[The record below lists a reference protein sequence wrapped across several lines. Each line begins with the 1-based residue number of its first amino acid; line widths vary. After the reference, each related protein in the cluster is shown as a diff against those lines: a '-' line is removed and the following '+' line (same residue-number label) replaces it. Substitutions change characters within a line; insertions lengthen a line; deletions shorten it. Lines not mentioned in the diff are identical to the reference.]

1 MHANRNKGAIK
12 KVEKG
17 MMKANRIRNTFAV
30 LAVVL
35 TTFMI
40 TTVFSLGI
48 NYMQNME
55 LSGVR
60 TAGSNADVT
69 LNAPTGE
76 QEQQIR
82 ALDYVKT
89 IGTRYM
95 IGSAV
100 RTNSE
105 GRESSIAI
113 QYYDETEWEQHFKE
127 AISNINGSYPTQENE
142 IMLSEDALEQLG
154 ITKPTLQMEIPLSYY
169 DKDGE
174 QQKTFSLSG
183 WFRSYTG
190 AGMAFVS
197 ESYCAN
203 AGYTLQENGTLSLT
217 LNDMPGDFY
226 QIQKDVSLNDNQY
239 FNGSVSMSSSN
250 GSVIAMVIL
259 LVLFIVGSGYLLIYN
274 VLYISISKDTRF
286 YGLMKTI
293 GTTQAQIKTLVKKQ
307 TLKFACI
314 GIPVGIVLAAAVSI
328 GAVFFM
334 ENTSALMLF
343 VICAFGIL
351 CGLLFLLDFL
361 HNRYHD
367 DLLEQITLLIEALV
381 EQQERIVFPENE
393 DTLTA
398 RLQHQLLKLRNILT
412 AQNQMLAQEKEQI
425 KTLISDIS
433 HQIKTPVAAANTFAQ
448 LLDDKELSD
457 EERGE
462 YIATLQTSL
471 EKLTFLTNSLIK
483 MSRLESG
490 MISLKPEKNSLNDII
505 LQAVKTV
512 YAKAKE
518 KNITI
523 TFDCEQNFEAVLD
536 FNWTAE
542 AITNVL
548 DNAVKY
554 TPNGGIVG
562 LEITEY
568 PSYLR
573 LDISDNGIG
582 IPEEEQAKIF
592 GRFYRGKYSAGI
604 DGVGIGLYL
613 TRDIIQKQHGYIKVR
628 SDKNGSSFSVFVRK
642 NAAD

>member
-1 MHANRNKGAIK
+1 MHFGVYRKLILIAG
-12 KVEKG
+12 
-17 MMKANRIRNTFAV
+17 
-30 LAVVL
+30 
-35 TTFMI
+35 
-40 TTVFSLGI
+40 TVI
-48 NYMQNME
+48 
-55 LSGVR
+55 
-60 TAGSNADVT
+60 
-69 LNAPTGE
+69 
-76 QEQQIR
+76 
-82 ALDYVKT
+82 
-89 IGTRYM
+89 
-95 IGSAV
+95 
-100 RTNSE
+100 
-105 GRESSIAI
+105 
-113 QYYDETEWEQHFKE
+113 
-127 AISNINGSYPTQENE
+127 
-142 IMLSEDALEQLG
+142 
-154 ITKPTLQMEIPLSYY
+154 
-169 DKDGE
+169 
-174 QQKTFSLSG
+174 
-183 WFRSYTG
+183 
-190 AGMAFVS
+190 
-197 ESYCAN
+197 
-203 AGYTLQENGTLSLT
+203 
-217 LNDMPGDFY
+217 
-226 QIQKDVSLNDNQY
+226 
-239 FNGSVSMSSSN
+239 
-250 GSVIAMVIL
+250 
-259 LVLFIVGSGYLLIYN
+259 
-274 VLYISISKDTRF
+274 
-286 YGLMKTI
+286 
-293 GTTQAQIKTLVKKQ
+293 
-307 TLKFACI
+307 
-314 GIPVGIVLAAAVSI
+314 AAVSI

-412 AQNQMLAQEKEQI
+412 AQNEMLAQEKEQI

-523 TFDCEQNFEAVLD
+523 TFDCDQNFETVLD

-542 AITNVL
+542 AIANVL

-573 LDISDNGIG
+573 LDISDNRIG

>member
-1 MHANRNKGAIK
+1 MHFGVYRKLILIAG
-12 KVEKG
+12 
-17 MMKANRIRNTFAV
+17 
-30 LAVVL
+30 
-35 TTFMI
+35 
-40 TTVFSLGI
+40 TVI
-48 NYMQNME
+48 
-55 LSGVR
+55 
-60 TAGSNADVT
+60 
-69 LNAPTGE
+69 
-76 QEQQIR
+76 
-82 ALDYVKT
+82 
-89 IGTRYM
+89 
-95 IGSAV
+95 
-100 RTNSE
+100 
-105 GRESSIAI
+105 
-113 QYYDETEWEQHFKE
+113 
-127 AISNINGSYPTQENE
+127 
-142 IMLSEDALEQLG
+142 
-154 ITKPTLQMEIPLSYY
+154 
-169 DKDGE
+169 
-174 QQKTFSLSG
+174 
-183 WFRSYTG
+183 
-190 AGMAFVS
+190 
-197 ESYCAN
+197 
-203 AGYTLQENGTLSLT
+203 
-217 LNDMPGDFY
+217 
-226 QIQKDVSLNDNQY
+226 
-239 FNGSVSMSSSN
+239 
-250 GSVIAMVIL
+250 
-259 LVLFIVGSGYLLIYN
+259 
-274 VLYISISKDTRF
+274 
-286 YGLMKTI
+286 
-293 GTTQAQIKTLVKKQ
+293 
-307 TLKFACI
+307 
-314 GIPVGIVLAAAVSI
+314 AAVSV

-334 ENTSALMLF
+334 ENTSAFMLF

-367 DLLEQITLLIEALV
+367 DLLQQITLLIEALV

-523 TFDCEQNFEAVLD
+523 TFDCEQNFKAVLD

-562 LEITEY
+562 LESTEY

>member
-1 MHANRNKGAIK
+1 MHFGVYRKLILIAG
-12 KVEKG
+12 
-17 MMKANRIRNTFAV
+17 
-30 LAVVL
+30 
-35 TTFMI
+35 
-40 TTVFSLGI
+40 TVI
-48 NYMQNME
+48 
-55 LSGVR
+55 
-60 TAGSNADVT
+60 
-69 LNAPTGE
+69 
-76 QEQQIR
+76 
-82 ALDYVKT
+82 
-89 IGTRYM
+89 
-95 IGSAV
+95 
-100 RTNSE
+100 
-105 GRESSIAI
+105 
-113 QYYDETEWEQHFKE
+113 
-127 AISNINGSYPTQENE
+127 
-142 IMLSEDALEQLG
+142 
-154 ITKPTLQMEIPLSYY
+154 
-169 DKDGE
+169 
-174 QQKTFSLSG
+174 
-183 WFRSYTG
+183 
-190 AGMAFVS
+190 
-197 ESYCAN
+197 
-203 AGYTLQENGTLSLT
+203 
-217 LNDMPGDFY
+217 
-226 QIQKDVSLNDNQY
+226 
-239 FNGSVSMSSSN
+239 
-250 GSVIAMVIL
+250 
-259 LVLFIVGSGYLLIYN
+259 
-274 VLYISISKDTRF
+274 
-286 YGLMKTI
+286 
-293 GTTQAQIKTLVKKQ
+293 
-307 TLKFACI
+307 
-314 GIPVGIVLAAAVSI
+314 AAVSV

-334 ENTSALMLF
+334 ENTSAFMLF

-398 RLQHQLLKLRNILT
+398 RLQHQRLKLRNILT

-457 EERGE
+457 KERGE
-462 YIATLQTSL
+462 YIGTLQTSL

-490 MISLKPEKNSLNDII
+490 MISLKPEKNNLNDII

-523 TFDCEQNFEAVLD
+523 TFDCEQNFKAVLD

-542 AITNVL
+542 AIANVL